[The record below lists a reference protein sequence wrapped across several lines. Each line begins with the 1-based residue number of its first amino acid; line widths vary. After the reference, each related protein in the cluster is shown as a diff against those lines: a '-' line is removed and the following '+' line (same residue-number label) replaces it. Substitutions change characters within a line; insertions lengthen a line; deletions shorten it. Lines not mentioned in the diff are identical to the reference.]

1 MKLNPERFN
10 IALIKS
16 GYTQKELAKK
26 IGVSRPQVS
35 RYKNG
40 YDNPSNE
47 NLKKIADA
55 LDTTVEYLTGYE
67 DKKVAKVGNV
77 SFYEKP
83 VIKGAYFEDGMLQLE
98 EIKKITLPDIEGC
111 DFIVAVEDNEM
122 APKIKKDDLA
132 LFTSTKNFKKNDIVY
147 VYLDNEAKIR
157 RALPINDKEV
167 LFQTIDTE
175 KQDISKDYKIIGRF
189 IGVIRMES

>member
-1 MKLNPERFN
+1 MRLRTDRLLLSMTKKG
-10 IALIKS
+10 IS
-16 GYTQKELAKK
+16 QTELAKI
-26 IGVSRPQVS
+26 IGVSKSQIS

-40 YDNPSNE
+40 YDSPSNE
-47 NLKKIADA
+47 NIRKLAKA
-55 LDTTVEYLTGYE
+55 LNTTVEYLTGYDE
-67 DKKVAKVGNV
+67 SKVAKVGNV

-83 VIKGAYFEDGMLQLE
+83 VIKGVYFENGMLQLN
-98 EIKKITLPDIEGC
+98 EIRKITLPDIEGC
-111 DFIVAVEDNEM
+111 DFIVAVSNNEM
-122 APKIKKDDLA
+122 APKIKESDLA